1 MNPILR
7 NLRLNYD
14 MENQKGKPMTME
26 EKQQLMRER
35 LGRNIGKM
43 YEKPAEITTNET
55 LEVATKPVDKPIN
68 KVVKGKEKVL
78 ETNEKVWRIELK
90 ITSVKLLYKLEII
103 SKMKGKSKQQ
113 YFLGLLEKDLVANA
127 ELFKNL

>member
-1 MNPILR
+1 
-7 NLRLNYD
+7 

-43 YEKPAEITTNET
+43 YDKPVEMATNEKLEIVTPKPA
-55 LEVATKPVDKPIN
+55 DKSIN

-78 ETNEKVWRIELK
+78 EANDKVWRIELK

-103 SKMKGKSKQQ
+103 SKMNGKSKQQ
-113 YFLGLLEKDLVANA
+113 YFLGLLEKDLAANA
-127 ELFKNL
+127 DLFKNL

>member
-1 MNPILR
+1 
-7 NLRLNYD
+7 

-43 YEKPAEITTNET
+43 YDKPVEITTNET
-55 LEVATKPVDKPIN
+55 LEVATKPVDKPN

-78 ETNEKVWRIELK
+78 EAIDKVWRIELK
-90 ITSVKLLYKLEII
+90 IASVKLLYKLEII

-113 YFLGLLEKDLVANA
+113 YFLGLLEKDLAANA
-127 ELFKNL
+127 DLFKNI

>member
-1 MNPILR
+1 
-7 NLRLNYD
+7 

-43 YEKPAEITTNET
+43 YEKPAEITPNET

-78 ETNEKVWRIELK
+78 ETNKISRQIRRWRSLGVKQAIESCL
-90 ITSVKLLYKLEII
+90 SCH
-103 SKMKGKSKQQ
+103 
-113 YFLGLLEKDLVANA
+113 
-127 ELFKNL
+127 

>member
-1 MNPILR
+1 
-7 NLRLNYD
+7 
-14 MENQKGKPMTME
+14 MENQKVKPMTMQ

-43 YEKPAEITTNET
+43 YEKPAEIAFNENPRV
-55 LEVATKPVDKPIN
+55 EIPVPIHKTVN
-68 KVVKGKEKVL
+68 KVVKGKEKVF
-78 ETNEKVWRIELK
+78 EANDKVWRIELK

-113 YFLGLLEKDLVANA
+113 YFLGLLEQDLATNA
-127 ELFKNL
+127 DLFKNI

>member
-1 MNPILR
+1 
-7 NLRLNYD
+7 

-43 YEKPAEITTNET
+43 YDKPAEVSTNENLRVET
-55 LEVATKPVDKPIN
+55 PVPIHKTVN
-68 KVVKGKEKVL
+68 KVVKGKEKML
-78 ETNEKVWRIELK
+78 EANDKVWRIELK

-113 YFLGLLEKDLVANA
+113 YFLGLLEKDLAANA

>member
-1 MNPILR
+1 
-7 NLRLNYD
+7 

-43 YEKPAEITTNET
+43 YEKPAEITTNEI
-55 LEVATKPVDKPIN
+55 LEVVTKPVDKPLN

-78 ETNEKVWRIELK
+78 EANDRVWRIELK

-113 YFLGLLEKDLVANA
+113 YFLGLLEKDLAANA
-127 ELFKNL
+127 DLFKNI

>member
-1 MNPILR
+1 
-7 NLRLNYD
+7 

-43 YEKPAEITTNET
+43 YEKPVEITANET
-55 LEVATKPVDKPIN
+55 LEVTTKPVDKPIN

-78 ETNEKVWRIELK
+78 EANDKVWRIELK

-113 YFLGLLEKDLVANA
+113 YFLGLLENDLAANA
-127 ELFKNL
+127 DLFKNI

>member
-1 MNPILR
+1 
-7 NLRLNYD
+7 

-43 YEKPAEITTNET
+43 YEKPAELKTNET
-55 LEVATKPVDKPIN
+55 LELAPKTVVKPIN

-78 ETNEKVWRIELK
+78 EANEKVWRIELK

-113 YFLGLLEKDLVANA
+113 YFLGLLEKDLAANA
-127 ELFKNL
+127 DFFKNI

>member
-1 MNPILR
+1 
-7 NLRLNYD
+7 
-14 MENQKGKPMTME
+14 MEKQKGKPMTME

-43 YEKPAEITTNET
+43 YDKPAEIVTHEK
-55 LEVATKPVDKPIN
+55 LEVETPKHVDKPIN
-68 KVVKGKEKVL
+68 KVVKGKEKNL
-78 ETNEKVWRIELK
+78 ETSEKVWRIELK

-113 YFLGLLEKDLVANA
+113 YFLGLLERDLAANA
-127 ELFKNL
+127 NLFKNI

>member
-1 MNPILR
+1 
-7 NLRLNYD
+7 

-43 YEKPAEITTNET
+43 YDKPVEITTNET
-55 LEVATKPVDKPIN
+55 LEVATLKPVDKPN

-78 ETNEKVWRIELK
+78 EATDKIWRIELK
-90 ITSVKLLYKLEII
+90 IASVKLLYKLEII

-113 YFLGLLEKDLVANA
+113 YFLGLLEKDLAANA
-127 ELFKNL
+127 DLFKNI

>member
-1 MNPILR
+1 
-7 NLRLNYD
+7 

-43 YEKPAEITTNET
+43 YDKPAEIATNKTVDVET
-55 LEVATKPVDKPIN
+55 PKPVDKPIN

-78 ETNEKVWRIELK
+78 EANDKVWRIELK

-113 YFLGLLEKDLVANA
+113 YFLSLLEKDLAANA
-127 ELFKNL
+127 EMFKNI

>member
-1 MNPILR
+1 
-7 NLRLNYD
+7 